1 MDMNWALSLDGVV
14 IIDDHGVIR
23 QVMVSSMEPKDL
35 AANVVSLVGLLK
47 KHKVSSDDFVMTKV
61 QPLADAKLQLL

>member
-14 IIDDHGVIR
+14 IIDEHGVIR

-47 KHKVSSDDFVMTKV
+47 KHKVSIDDNVMTKV
-61 QPLADAKLQLL
+61 QPLPDAKLQLL